1 MERTASQTRRW
12 IIAAVALFL
21 AAGVLHEGEE
31 LFPETMSAL
40 SFMTVSAIYII
51 LPMGWAISV
60 RQRIMDVRL
69 RRLLIAT
76 ALLGVAWMI
85 QRACKYRFFESDDIK
100 GWLWYFSYLQQIFA
114 PLLML
119 LAALEL
125 GRAED
130 EPLSRAWLLFVPA
143 GVLFLGVMTNDLHQL
158 AFRFPTDFVS
168 REESYVHGL
177 LYYLVV
183 CWGVGI
189 TAAGMT
195 LLFRKCSVA
204 AGRRFIWLPCAVF
217 AAGFL
222 ASLLSLV
229 EVLTMYQ
236 VPELLCLTFIATW
249 ECCIQIGLVPSN
261 TEYGRCFAASAVPAQ
276 IVDENGGVVFQSGR
290 PLELNDGQ
298 RGRARDGAAFL
309 DADTRLHCHP
319 VHGGYVYWTDSVA
332 QVNRIRRQLAEVGE
346 LLAEDN
352 ELVRAENEAR
362 RQQAQLEEQNRIYD
376 SMYQTVRPQMEAI
389 GALLDGL
396 TPDAPDFQRRLGQVC
411 VYGAYVKRRCN
422 LALIQEAEP
431 SVQAQELALC
441 IRESINYL
449 SDTGVAASFQRQGNA
464 VLPPARI
471 VLAYDFFEAAVEAAL
486 PALSALLVNLHAGA
500 EGLTLKLAME
510 DARSALPPD
519 WEQARRTAHGAE
531 LRVER
536 QDGTLFAALKIGKA
550 GDGE

>member
-1 MERTASQTRRW
+1 M
-12 IIAAVALFL
+12 
-21 AAGVLHEGEE
+21 
-31 LFPETMSAL
+31 
-40 SFMTVSAIYII
+40 
-51 LPMGWAISV
+51 
-60 RQRIMDVRL
+60 
-69 RRLLIAT
+69 
-76 ALLGVAWMI
+76 
-85 QRACKYRFFESDDIK
+85 
-100 GWLWYFSYLQQIFA
+100 
-114 PLLML
+114 
-119 LAALEL
+119 
-125 GRAED
+125 
-130 EPLSRAWLLFVPA
+130 
-143 GVLFLGVMTNDLHQL
+143 
-158 AFRFPTDFVS
+158 
-168 REESYVHGL
+168 
-177 LYYLVV
+177 
-183 CWGVGI
+183 
-189 TAAGMT
+189 
-195 LLFRKCSVA
+195 
-204 AGRRFIWLPCAVF
+204 
-217 AAGFL
+217 
-222 ASLLSLV
+222 
-229 EVLTMYQ
+229 
-236 VPELLCLTFIATW
+236 
-249 ECCIQIGLVPSN
+249 
-261 TEYGRCFAASAVPAQ
+261 
-276 IVDENGGVVFQSGR
+276 FQSGR

-309 DADTRLHCHP
+309 DVDTRLHCHP

-449 SDTGVAASFQRQGNA
+449 SDTGVAASFQMQGNA

-550 GDGE
+550 GDSE